1 MSGIAGGLY
10 NTFFRSNAVMLCTVF
25 TSAFG
30 IQMAFDTASNKVW
43 DNINKGRQWK
53 DIKSKYVQ
61 AAEEEE

>member
-1 MSGIAGGLY
+1 
-10 NTFFRSNAVMLCTVF
+10 
-25 TSAFG
+25 
-30 IQMAFDTASNKVW
+30 MAFDTASNKVW